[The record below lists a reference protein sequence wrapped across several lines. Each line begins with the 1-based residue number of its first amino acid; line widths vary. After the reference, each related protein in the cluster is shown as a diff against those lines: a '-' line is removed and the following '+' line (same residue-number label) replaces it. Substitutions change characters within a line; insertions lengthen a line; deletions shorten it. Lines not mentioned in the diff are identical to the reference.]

1 MRKTNKEGL
10 RALAEEIARS
20 YRPGAIIALYGELG
34 AGKTTFAK
42 ALGHFLGLAE
52 ENISSPTYNYMHLH
66 DNFVH
71 FDLWRLKD
79 EEEFLAHG
87 FDEYLQGGGW
97 VVIEWPERIE
107 KLLPGDVVRI
117 QLC

>member
-10 RALAEEIARS
+10 RALAEEIART
-20 YRPGAIIALYGELG
+20 YPQGAIVALYGDLG

-42 ALGHFLGLAE
+42 ALGGFLGLAE

-66 DNFVH
+66 NNFVH

-87 FDEYLQGGGW
+87 FDEYLHNEGW

-107 KLLPGDVVRI
+107 KLLPETALRI